1 MKQQMK
7 GGTMYGLKGNRERM
21 KKKFIGKKMGSD
33 KDTKRS
39 ILNLKKNN
47 KKKPV
52 QKKKKGGG
60 IGKLASILSP
70 AYGIMKGQGPFSSL
84 ASGIAKAAGP
94 LAGPV
99 ALLAKDKR
107 EEAKKR
113 RMAMTGANKM
123 ASSAIPQTN
132 RMTPMTG
139 MMAGGPVKR
148 KRSIDGCA
156 KKGKTRA
163 V

>member
-1 MKQQMK
+1 MISRASMRQQMK
-7 GGTMYGLKGNRERM
+7 GNKM
-21 KKKFIGKKMGSD
+21 KKKNVKKM
-33 KDTKRS
+33 
-39 ILNLKKNN
+39 
-47 KKKPV
+47 
-52 QKKKKGGG
+52 KGGG

-113 RMAMTGANKM
+113 RMAMAGADKM
-123 ASSAIPQTN
+123 SSSAVPQSN
-132 RMTPMTG
+132 RMTPMTQ

-148 KRSIDGCA
+148 KRPIDGCA
-156 KKGKTRA
+156 MKGKTRA
-163 V
+163 K

>member
-1 MKQQMK
+1 
-7 GGTMYGLKGNRERM
+7 M
-21 KKKFIGKKMGSD
+21 KKKSVKKM
-33 KDTKRS
+33 
-39 ILNLKKNN
+39 
-47 KKKPV
+47 
-52 QKKKKGGG
+52 KGGG

-113 RMAMTGANKM
+113 KMAMAGAN
-123 ASSAIPQTN
+123 Q
-132 RMTPMTG
+132 MTPLSSNKMTE
-139 MMAGGPVKR
+139 MERMYAGGPLKR
-148 KRSIDGCA
+148 TRSIDGCA
-156 KKGKTRA
+156 LKGKTRA

>member
-1 MKQQMK
+1 MISRALMRQQMK
-7 GGTMYGLKGNRERM
+7 GNRM
-21 KKKFIGKKMGSD
+21 KKKNVKKM
-33 KDTKRS
+33 
-39 ILNLKKNN
+39 
-47 KKKPV
+47 
-52 QKKKKGGG
+52 KGGG
-60 IGKLASILSP
+60 IGKSASILSP

-99 ALLAKDKR
+99 SLLAKDKR

-113 RMAMTGANKM
+113 SMAMSGANKM
-123 ASSAIPQTN
+123 PSAGSN
-132 RMTPMTG
+132 KMTPMEK

-156 KKGKTRA
+156 MKGKTRA
-163 V
+163 K

>member
-1 MKQQMK
+1 MRQQMK
-7 GGTMYGLKGNRERM
+7 GNRMPDYKTKGGGKISTKKSISKTGQKLLGM
-21 KKKFIGKKMGSD
+21 KNI
-33 KDTKRS
+33 
-39 ILNLKKNN
+39 
-47 KKKPV
+47 KKPV
-52 QKKKKGGG
+52 KKKKKGGG

-113 RMAMTGANKM
+113 RMAMAGANK
-123 ASSAIPQTN
+123 SAIPQTN
-132 RMTPMTG
+132 RMTEMQR
-139 MMAGGPVKR
+139 MMAGGMM
-148 KRSIDGCA
+148 KRSRPIDGIA
-156 KKGKTRA
+156 RKGKTRA

>member
-1 MKQQMK
+1 MISRASMRQQMK
-7 GGTMYGLKGNRERM
+7 GNRM
-21 KKKFIGKKMGSD
+21 KKKNVKKM
-33 KDTKRS
+33 
-39 ILNLKKNN
+39 
-47 KKKPV
+47 
-52 QKKKKGGG
+52 KGGG

-99 ALLAKDKR
+99 SLLAKDKR

-113 RMAMTGANKM
+113 SMAMSGANKM
-123 ASSAIPQTN
+123 PSAGSN
-132 RMTPMTG
+132 KMTPMEK

-156 KKGKTRA
+156 MKGKTRA
-163 V
+163 K

>member
-1 MKQQMK
+1 
-7 GGTMYGLKGNRERM
+7 M
-21 KKKFIGKKMGSD
+21 KKK
-33 KDTKRS
+33 T
-39 ILNLKKNN
+39 
-47 KKKPV
+47 V

-113 RMAMTGANKM
+113 RMAMAGANK
-123 ASSAIPQTN
+123 SAIPQTN
-132 RMTPMTG
+132 RMTEMQR

>member
-1 MKQQMK
+1 MISRVSMKQQMK
-7 GGTMYGLKGNRERM
+7 GN
-21 KKKFIGKKMGSD
+21 KM
-33 KDTKRS
+33 
-39 ILNLKKNN
+39 

-60 IGKLASILSP
+60 FGKLASILSP

-113 RMAMTGANKM
+113 AMAMQGAN
-123 ASSAIPQTN
+123 Q
-132 RMTPMTG
+132 MTPLADNKMTE
-139 MMAGGPVKR
+139 MQRLMAGGPIKR

-156 KKGKTRA
+156 RKGKTRA

>member
-1 MKQQMK
+1 MPDYKTK
-7 GGTMYGLKGNRERM
+7 GGGKISTKKSISKTGQKILGM
-21 KKKFIGKKMGSD
+21 KNI
-33 KDTKRS
+33 
-39 ILNLKKNN
+39 

-113 RMAMTGANKM
+113 RMAMAGANK
-123 ASSAIPQTN
+123 SAIPQTN
-132 RMTPMTG
+132 RMTEMQR
-139 MMAGGPVKR
+139 MMAGGMMKGSRP
-148 KRSIDGCA
+148 IDGIA
-156 KKGKTRA
+156 RKGKTRA

>member
-1 MKQQMK
+1 MK
-7 GGTMYGLKGNRERM
+7 GGTMYGLKGNKERM
-21 KKKFIGKKMGSD
+21 RKKFIGEKMGSD
-33 KDTKRS
+33 KGTKRN
-39 ILNLKKNN
+39 ILNLKKNKKN
-47 KKKPV
+47 KTV

-99 ALLAKDKR
+99 SLLAKDKR

-113 RMAMTGANKM
+113 RMAMAGGKK
-123 ASSAIPQTN
+123 SAIPQTN
-132 RMTPMTG
+132 RMTEMQR
-139 MMAGGPVKR
+139 MMAGGPLKR

>member
-1 MKQQMK
+1 MPDYQTKK
-7 GGTMYGLKGNRERM
+7 GKISS
-21 KKKFIGKKMGSD
+21 KKPIPKISQKLLG
-33 KDTKRS
+33 
-39 ILNLKKNN
+39 IKNI

-113 RMAMTGANKM
+113 RMAMAGANKM
-123 ASSAIPQTN
+123 TSSAIPQTN
-132 RMTPMTG
+132 RMTPMTQ

-156 KKGKTRA
+156 MKGKTRA
-163 V
+163 I

>member
-1 MKQQMK
+1 MPDYKTK
-7 GGTMYGLKGNRERM
+7 GGGKISTKKSISKTGQKLLGM
-21 KKKFIGKKMGSD
+21 KNI
-33 KDTKRS
+33 
-39 ILNLKKNN
+39 
-47 KKKPV
+47 KKPV
-52 QKKKKGGG
+52 KKKKKGGG

-99 ALLAKDKR
+99 SLLAKDKR

-113 RMAMTGANKM
+113 RMAMTAANKM
-123 ASSAIPQTN
+123 PSAAMQTN
-132 RMTPMTG
+132 RMTPMTK

-156 KKGKTRA
+156 IRGKTRA

>member
-1 MKQQMK
+1 M
-7 GGTMYGLKGNRERM
+7 
-21 KKKFIGKKMGSD
+21 
-33 KDTKRS
+33 
-39 ILNLKKNN
+39 
-47 KKKPV
+47 
-52 QKKKKGGG
+52 KGGG

-70 AYGIMKGQGPFSSL
+70 AYGIMKGQGPFSSI

-113 RMAMTGANKM
+113 KMAMSGANE
-123 ASSAIPQTN
+123 
-132 RMTPMTG
+132 MTPLASNKMTEMQK
-139 MMAGGPVKR
+139 MMAGGPIKR

-156 KKGKTRA
+156 MRGKTRA

>member
-1 MKQQMK
+1 MK
-7 GGTMYGLKGNRERM
+7 GN
-21 KKKFIGKKMGSD
+21 KM
-33 KDTKRS
+33 
-39 ILNLKKNN
+39 

-60 IGKLASILSP
+60 FGTLASILSP

-113 RMAMTGANKM
+113 AMAMKGAN
-123 ASSAIPQTN
+123 Q
-132 RMTPMTG
+132 MTPLADNKMTE
-139 MMAGGPVKR
+139 MQRLMAGGPIKR

-156 KKGKTRA
+156 RKGKTRA

>member
-1 MKQQMK
+1 VLISRASMKQQMK
-7 GGTMYGLKGNRERM
+7 GNRM
-21 KKKFIGKKMGSD
+21 KKK
-33 KDTKRS
+33 T
-39 ILNLKKNN
+39 
-47 KKKPV
+47 V

-84 ASGIAKAAGP
+84 ASGIANVAGP

-113 RMAMTGANKM
+113 RMAMTAANKM
-123 ASSAIPQTN
+123 PSAAMQTN
-132 RMTPMTG
+132 RMTPMTK

-156 KKGKTRA
+156 IRGKTRA